1 MTQTIEFLPDRLNR
15 EPVVFRGMTTTELF
29 IALGGGLL
37 SGLVCGIFPAIL
49 LGIWALV
56 PTGALVGAALAVLI
70 GGKWLARLKR
80 GRPDTWLYR
89 VMGARL
95 ARHGFGDPKLV
106 QKSAVWVARRSDR
119 Q

>member
-15 EPVVFRGMTTTELF
+15 EPVVFRGMTTSELF
-29 IALGGGLL
+29 IALGGGLVA
-37 SGLVCGIFPAIL
+37 GMIGGIFPAVL
-49 LGIWALV
+49 LGIWALI
-56 PTGALVGAALAVLI
+56 PTGALAGAAIAIMI

-89 VMGARL
+89 AMGARF

-106 QKSAVWVARRSDR
+106 QESAVWVIRRSDR
-119 Q
+119 V

>member
-1 MTQTIEFLPDRLNR
+1 MALTIEFLPDRLNR

-37 SGLVCGIFPAIL
+37 GGLLCGVLPAVL
-49 LGIWALV
+49 LSIWALI
-56 PTGALVGAALAVLI
+56 PTGALIGAALAIMV

-89 VMGARL
+89 AMGAWF
-95 ARHGFGDPKLV
+95 ARHGFGDAKLV
-106 QKSAVWVARRSDR
+106 QTSDVWVTRRSDYL
-119 Q
+119 